1 MSGAYAELPIMS
13 PGFVGAYGKSDRL
26 ERSDL
31 DPLPLEHTWRSDT
44 NPLQLEHEG
53 LSTPRGEVPQ
63 ELAMHEYEYTS
74 TRWRG
79 RAPASRPS
87 H

>member
-31 DPLPLEHTWRSDT
+31 DPLP
-44 NPLQLEHEG
+44 LEHEG